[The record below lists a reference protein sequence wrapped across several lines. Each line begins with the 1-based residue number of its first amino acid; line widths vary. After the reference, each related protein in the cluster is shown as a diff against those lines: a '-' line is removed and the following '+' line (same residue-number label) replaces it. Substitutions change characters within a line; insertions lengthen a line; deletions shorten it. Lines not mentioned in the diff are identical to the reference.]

1 MAKSEKF
8 WKLLVINTLDSLQEI
23 DTVVEGLVVGIF
35 GILLGVA
42 GFYYFGYIG
51 LTLSSEISLLSV
63 FAYLAVS
70 FYHIYAYERDKKR
83 TDGSVGIVIERSAE
97 ILILLIAIMVFYV
110 LIFEQIL
117 TIRSVAEMIRNSS
130 GLMAVLMK
138 SLPGLAVLSVPLFGW
153 EWFAEKTPTDD
164 ILKKVFKK

>member
-1 MAKSEKF
+1 MAKSKKF
-8 WKLLVINTLDSLQEI
+8 WKLLIINTLDSIQEI

-35 GILLGVA
+35 GILLGIA
-42 GFYYFGYIG
+42 GFCYFGYIG
-51 LTLSSEISLLSV
+51 LTLSAEISLLAV

-83 TDGSVGIVIERSAE
+83 ADGSIGRVVERSAE

-117 TIRSVAEMIRNSS
+117 TVRSIADLVRNSR
-130 GLMAVLMK
+130 GLMAVMMK
-138 SLPGLAVLSVPLFGW
+138 SLPGLAVLVVPLFGW